1 MITLSSIFRNSVGH
15 INRYFDQIDQLR
27 GHIDVRLVLGE
38 GDNIDETAML
48 LNRYKEPDDIVV
60 TVNHGGPVFGSA
72 DNAQRWTQIA
82 QVVRGVIDA
91 VKDPGDAFVYVEG
104 DLIWKPETILDLI
117 EADRMVAPMVFAK
130 DDPASFDQNRFYDT
144 WGARQGGAYFLA
156 YPPYYPA
163 GTPTER
169 YVKVDSCG
177 SCFAIPGRDWH
188 IVEAWDGTWPF
199 TANGG
204 LWMDSQGRIR
214 HP

>member
-1 MITLSSIFRNSVGH
+1 MITLSSIFRNSSGH
-15 INRYFDQIDQLR
+15 IKRYFDQIDQLR
-27 GHIDVRLVLGE
+27 GHTDVRLVLGE

-48 LNRYKEPDDIVV
+48 LNRYKEPDDIIV

-72 DNAQRWTQIA
+72 DNRQRWAQIA
-82 QVVRGVIDA
+82 QVMRGVIAA

-104 DLIWKPETILDLI
+104 DLIWKPEVILDLVG
-117 EADRMVAPMVFAK
+117 ADRMVAPMVFAT
-130 DDPASFDQNRFYDT
+130 DDFQDRFYDT
-144 WGARQGGAYFLA
+144 WGARQAGDHFTAHAPYF
-156 YPPYYPA
+156 PA
-163 GTPTER
+163 SRPTER